1 MSKILKVHKS
11 STRRTLLLFPDTNEE
26 TGPWRLSGIFLFTW
40 LRSAAV
46 FSIDTKYSGFRNQ
59 AWKLYGSLTVSGL
72 KIHLHS

>member
-46 FSIDTKYSGFRNQ
+46 FSFDIKYSGFRN
-59 AWKLYGSLTVSGL
+59 
-72 KIHLHS
+72 